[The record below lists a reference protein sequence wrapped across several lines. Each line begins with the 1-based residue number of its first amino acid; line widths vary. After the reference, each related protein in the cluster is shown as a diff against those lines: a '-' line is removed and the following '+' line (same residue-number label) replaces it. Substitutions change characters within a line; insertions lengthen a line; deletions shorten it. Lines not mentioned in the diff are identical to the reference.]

1 MKRYPELRHSE
12 EGLASISLQGAE
24 FGVTLGRALGMD
36 STHQVRLNLL
46 AYLLQTGSLSFSKLS
61 TPVPGFRHL
70 VHVGAEAAI
79 AEPHWAAHLAAQV
92 GFITRAGVLNLPC
105 SVQVVGRLSA
115 GRDLLPLLNGLKT
128 DANDAPQHRVKVARC
143 GFTDAGVRC
152 PDAGVCV
159 FAGSWRVDAKFI
171 LPFVPL
177 RCSRLAGGLE

>member
-24 FGVTLGRALGMD
+24 FGITLGRALGMD
-36 STHQVRLNLL
+36 STHQVRLNLHTN
-46 AYLLQTGSLSFSKLS
+46 LLRTGLLVSASRTCRF
-61 TPVPGFRHL
+61 TGFRHL
-70 VHVGAEAAI
+70 VHVGAEAAV

-128 DANDAPQHRVKVARC
+128 DVNDAPQHRVKVARC

-159 FAGSWRVDAKFI
+159 FAGSWRVDAIFI